1 MKKKQMKILEL
12 KNRVIDIENI
22 AHRFNGIIEAVKEVS
37 EMEDISRKYHRKKWK
52 KDLWDIIF
60 LNWDIDS
67 VSHNRKLKNGFIKTF
82 CSL

>member
-37 EMEDISRKYHRKKWK
+37 EIEDISRKYHRKKWK

-67 VSHNRKLKNGFIKTF
+67 VSHNRKF
-82 CSL
+82 

>member
-1 MKKKQMKILEL
+1 MKKKPMKILEL

-37 EMEDISRKYHRKKWK
+37 EIEDISRKYHRKKWK

-67 VSHNRKLKNGFIKTF
+67 VSHNRKF
-82 CSL
+82 